1 MIVGLIIKIWYL
13 LKSVFLVFA
22 KNHENCH
29 FRISIKFGWWKMF
42 AKSQESCQFWIF
54 KFQLYKFWNLD
65 SVGVNK
71 KYFSENSILRNLPSG
86 QNMRTS
92 VVGQINSSVK
102 CVWAAYFWA
111 LVGRKCAPLESR
123 KTWAHPGTLT
133 FFCKQPQKL

>member
-1 MIVGLIIKIWYL
+1 MVSTKIVITKFREKSWKLSFLNFNKILIIKDIC
-13 LKSVFLVFA
+13 K
-22 KNHENCH
+22 KP
-29 FRISIKFGWWKMF
+29 RK
-42 AKSQESCQFWIF
+42 WII
-54 KFQLYKFWNLD
+54 KFQLFKFWNPE